1 MITAIEPT
9 VSPTGRYST
18 METCRA
24 LGIHRDTLRT
34 YTETK
39 QLIKCGMRKLGNRY
53 VKFYLGSEIL
63 RFWKSQV

>member
-39 QLIKCGMRKLGNRY
+39 QLIKFGMRKLGNRY

>member
-1 MITAIEPT
+1 MITPLEPN
-9 VSPTGRYST
+9 VAPSGRYST

-34 YTETK
+34 YTEVK
-39 QLIKCGMRKLGNRY
+39 KLIKCGVRKFGNRY

-63 RFWKSQV
+63 RFWKSQA

>member
-1 MITAIEPT
+1 MITAIEPN

-18 METCRA
+18 METCRH

-34 YTETK
+34 YTEVK
-39 QLIKCGMRKLGNRY
+39 KLIKCGTRKLGNRY

-63 RFWKSQV
+63 RFWKAQA

>member
-1 MITAIEPT
+1 
-9 VSPTGRYST
+9 

-24 LGIHRDTLRT
+24 LGIHRDTLRS

-39 QLIKCGMRKLGNRY
+39 KLIKCGMRKLGNRY

-63 RFWKSQV
+63 RFWRSQV